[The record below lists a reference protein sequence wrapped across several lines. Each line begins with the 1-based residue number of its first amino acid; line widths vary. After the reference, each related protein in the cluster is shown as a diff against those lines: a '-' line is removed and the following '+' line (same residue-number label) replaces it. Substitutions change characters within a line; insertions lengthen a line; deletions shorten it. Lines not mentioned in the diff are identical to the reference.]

1 MGFHMDNSTLVKYEG
16 DDTGV
21 VIPDGVTSIGDRA
34 FSECTRLTSVI
45 IPEGVTNIGEYAFS
59 KCAGLKSIT
68 IPESVTSIDAWAFS
82 ECTGLTD
89 MTIPESVTRY
99 RNTSL
104 CAFGAI
110 QHCERKRTTSLR
122 LAATPL
128 FTNARNYGIMIIA
141 NQIGRSGTINGT
153 INMKTIEWFS
163 P

>member
-16 DDTGV
+16 DDTDV

-82 ECTGLTD
+82 ECTGLTSI
-89 MTIPESVTRY
+89 TIPESVTSIG
-99 RNTSL
+99 TH
-104 CAFGAI
+104 
-110 QHCERKRTTSLR
+110 HCERSEQHHCGLPRHHSLQT
-122 LAATPL
+122 LE
-128 FTNARNYGIMIIA
+128 
-141 NQIGRSGTINGT
+141 
-153 INMKTIEWFS
+153 NMV
-163 P
+163 